1 MTEPEPDDAE
11 VQAEIMSRVHPEQ
24 WESVSRIYQ
33 LLAAPDPESK
43 EDDAPRAD

>member
-1 MTEPEPDDAE
+1 MTEPDDAE

-33 LLAAPDPESK
+33 LLNPEK
-43 EDDAPRAD
+43 QEEETD